1 MTDTDC
7 SDDYDVSLPDKI
19 FNQIFNELK
28 KKKYKDKI
36 MNDIIEPL
44 LNDINS
50 KYYPH
55 FIYLTTML
63 ILIIILLIGVLA
75 LSFYN

>member
-44 LNDINS
+44 LNDISS

-63 ILIIILLIGVLA
+63 IVIIILLIGVLA